1 MGPRE
6 QTKASPALSHEEHST
21 IQPPSPINDAF
32 GTKAGPPSYANNEYS
47 STEDEQIGISGAV
60 DNEVEETPTTK
71 HARLYIEGLK
81 KTPRVVVPSR
91 RLQLPSFQDDILND
105 GTFSFMPAHQ
115 KSAAMQPLEGLSSF
129 QTLSA
134 AHEQG
139 NEHRECVQF
148 PTSRRYD
155 RHQHRS

>member
-1 MGPRE
+1 MVPRE
-6 QTKASPALSHEEHST
+6 QTNASPALPHEEDNT
-21 IQPPSPINDAF
+21 IQPPSPINDTF
-32 GTKAGPPSYANNEYS
+32 GNKAGPPSYADNDYS
-47 STEDEQIGISGAV
+47 SIEDEQTGISAAV

-115 KSAAMQPLEGLSSF
+115 KSAATQPLKGRSSF

-139 NEHRECVQF
+139 NEHREGVQF
-148 PTSRRYD
+148 PTSHRYD
-155 RHQHRS
+155 RDQHRS